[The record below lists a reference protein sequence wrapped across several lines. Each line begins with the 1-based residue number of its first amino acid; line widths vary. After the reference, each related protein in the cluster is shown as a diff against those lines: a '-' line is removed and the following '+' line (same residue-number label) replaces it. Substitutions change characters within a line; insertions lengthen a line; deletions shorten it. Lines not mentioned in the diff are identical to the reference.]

1 MKNIFLSVVIICALV
16 IAGVGGTLAG
26 FSDTE
31 QSIGNRFEVGNMD
44 LKVVKGTI
52 EYDDP
57 VPAIAEAFL
66 AWPCVSQ
73 DFSWGLHNLSDNPQ
87 SGYAYLKFKNVV
99 CRPVYTTKFPSP
111 AEPEPKEVA
120 EDGGLLNQVI
130 VGIDGEVYCVADFV
144 EIYVQF
150 DIDGDGDLDDILG
163 NPIWGG
169 PGTVYLHDLSELWM
183 PLGTIPGCN
192 TRQGKISMHISNWS
206 EEEWNAK
213 FKTTYAFFAN
223 DLPFNDWLTNLF
235 QNEGA
240 YFDVEFALTQDPIP
254 ASYQVPIP
262 D

>member
-44 LKVVKGTI
+44 LKVSKNGI
-52 EYDDP
+52 EYNDP

-73 DFSWGLHNLSDNPQ
+73 DFSFDLHNLSDNPQ
-87 SGYAYLKFKNVV
+87 SGYAYIKFKNLECKEVF
-99 CRPVYTTKFPSP
+99 TTKFPSP
-111 AEPEPKEVA
+111 ARPEPKTVA
-120 EDGGLLNQVI
+120 ESGGLLNQETI
-130 VGIDGEVYCVADFV
+130 GIDDEVYCVADFV

-150 DIDGDGDLDDILG
+150 DTNGDGRLEDIIG

-169 PGTVYLHDLSELWM
+169 AGTVYLGDLEELWI
-183 PLGTIPGCN
+183 PVGQIPGCN
-192 TRQGKISMHISNWS
+192 TRDGKISMHISNWS

-213 FKTTYAFFAN
+213 FKTEYAFFAN

-240 YFDVEFALTQDPIP
+240 YFDIEFALTQDPIP
-254 ASYQVPIP
+254 AIYQVP